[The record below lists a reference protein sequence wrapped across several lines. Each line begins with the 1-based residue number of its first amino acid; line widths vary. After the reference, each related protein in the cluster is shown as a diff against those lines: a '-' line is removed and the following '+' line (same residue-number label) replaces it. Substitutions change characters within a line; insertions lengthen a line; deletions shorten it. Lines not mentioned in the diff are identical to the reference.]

1 MKLSNIRD
9 PFSSLSHAAAALGAF
24 VGLIFM
30 LASEQASQG
39 IYLGAYLTFG
49 ISMVLLFGASA
60 LYHLPV
66 TSDAVIRQLKRLDH
80 MMIFVLIAGSYTP
93 FCLIPLNG
101 TLGWTLFAVVWSI
114 AAAGILIKMFWL
126 HAPRL
131 LSTALYV
138 GMGWLVVFMIKPLS
152 NSLNDG
158 AMFWLVSGGVFYTVG
173 ALVYAFKWPDPL
185 PERFG
190 FHDIWHLFV
199 IAGAASHYV
208 SIAVY
213 L

>member
-1 MKLSNIRD
+1 MKLDKIRD
-9 PFSSLSHAAAALGAF
+9 PFSSLSHAAAALAAF

-49 ISMVLLFGASA
+49 TSMVLLFGASA

-66 TSDAVIRQLKRLDH
+66 TSEEVIKRLKRLDH

-101 TLGWTLFAVVWSI
+101 TLGWILFGVVWGI
-114 AAAGILIKMFWL
+114 AALGILIKIFWL
-126 HAPRL
+126 HAPRM

-138 GMGWLVVFMIKPLS
+138 GMGWICVFMIKPLS
-152 NSLNDG
+152 AALNEG
-158 AMFWLVSGGVFYTVG
+158 ALYWLITGGVFYTVG
-173 ALVYAFKWPDPL
+173 ALVYAFKWPNPIADK
-185 PERFG
+185 FG

>member
-1 MKLSNIRD
+1 MNLKNIRD
-9 PFSSLSHAAAALGAF
+9 PFSSLSHAAAALAAF
-24 VGLIFM
+24 IGLIVM
-30 LASEQASQG
+30 LVSEQASQG

-49 ISMVLLFGASA
+49 ISMVLLFSASA
-60 LYHLPV
+60 LYHFP
-66 TSDAVIRQLKRLDH
+66 IRSEAAIQQLKRLDH

-93 FCLIPLNG
+93 FCLIPLQG
-101 TLGWTLFAVVWSI
+101 TLGWTLFSVVWSI
-114 AAAGILIKMFWL
+114 AAIGILVKIFWL

-152 NSLNDG
+152 ASLNPQ
-158 AMFWLVSGGVFYTVG
+158 ALYWLVLGGVFYTVG
-173 ALVYAFKWPDPL
+173 ALVYAFKWPNPL

-199 IAGAASHYV
+199 VAGAASHYV
-208 SIAVY
+208 SIAFY

>member
-1 MKLSNIRD
+1 
-9 PFSSLSHAAAALGAF
+9 
-24 VGLIFM
+24 
-30 LASEQASQG
+30 
-39 IYLGAYLTFG
+39 
-49 ISMVLLFGASA
+49 MVLLFGASA
-60 LYHLPV
+60 LPARD
-66 TSDAVIRQLKRLDH
+66 SDAVIRQLKRLDH

-101 TLGWTLFAVVWSI
+101 TLGWTLFAVVWGI
-114 AAAGILIKMFWL
+114 AAAGILTKMFWL

-152 NSLNDG
+152 NSLNEG
-158 AMFWLVSGGVFYTVG
+158 AMFWLVSGGAFYTVG